1 MPIMKLPIGTES
13 AWIPFPHEVHRIYE
27 NPGFDGCYL
36 EMSAHHEDPGIQ
48 IKGHTARQVKREIQ
62 ENVDVETGFLKTFY
76 VRDGKTYTQYYNVK
90 FLEFMESS
98 KDRDDKPITLLHFR
112 DSKHIDKLLHDPAHV
127 ALQLRRI
134 IKRLD
139 QDEELCC
146 APPAA
151 PEENDAE

>member
-1 MPIMKLPIGTES
+1 MPIMKVPHVTGNV
-13 AWIPFPHEVHRIYE
+13 WIPFPHEVHHIYE
-27 NPGFDGCYL
+27 SPNFDGCAL
-36 EMSAHHEDPGIQ
+36 EMSAHHEAGHIK

-76 VRDGKTYTQYYNVK
+76 VRDGKTYNQYYNVK
-90 FLEFMESS
+90 FLEYMESS

-112 DSKHIDKLLHDPAHV
+112 DSKHIEKLLHDPAQV

-146 APPAA
+146 VPPAA